1 MMTSKPE
8 KVQAVQ
14 RMGVSGGPEW
24 GTEYFRQKQLQAYTS
39 EKQTADCKVRK
50 RKRSL
55 ESTQKQA
62 VGPHGRASTAPQTR

>member
-39 EKQTADCKVRK
+39 KKTNSRLQSA
-50 RKRSL
+50 
-55 ESTQKQA
+55 
-62 VGPHGRASTAPQTR
+62 